1 MMRLNRRGDVINAI
15 NVFPPLHISCG
26 ILNGLEEVKH
36 LVVVVLKH
44 GTRARQGHYSVAYPM
59 ENGGYWHVDGSV
71 SLLTSEEELLRRFKV
86 TFLR

>member
-1 MMRLNRRGDVINAI
+1 MMSLNRRGNVTHAI
-15 NVFPPLHISCG
+15 DVFPPLHISCG

-71 SLLTSEEELLRRFKV
+71 SLLTSEEELLSRFKV
-86 TFLR
+86 TFSR